1 MRNYKL
7 FALICSS
14 ILLVLFSLQAC
25 QGNNKPKPIKYGS
38 EQCAHCKMT
47 ITDARFGT
55 QLQTK
60 KGRVFNFDDVQCMIA
75 FVKGNSVKKEE
86 IAVYYL
92 PDYVSHNLIPA
103 EGAYYLKSEA
113 LKSPMRGNVAVFE
126 KRVELDKVKAEIGGT
141 VMTWNDL
148 WK

>member
-47 ITDARFGT
+47 ITDVRFGT

-75 FVKGNSVKKEE
+75 FVNGNSVKKEE

-92 PDYVSHNLIPA
+92 SDYVSHNLIPA
-103 EGAYYLKSEA
+103 ADAYYLKSES
-113 LKSPMRGNVAVFE
+113 LKSPMRGNIAVFE
-126 KRVELDKVKAEIGGT
+126 KRGELDKVKAEIGGT